1 MVVKRLLS
9 LIIALL
15 MLVAVTS
22 CKDDVLTADE
32 VFAAVE
38 KTAALESYR
47 LSYDVMMHMTH
58 LDEFIDAPVVGTTE
72 KAVVNGERV
81 SKTYVTMDYGESKSE
96 TELYL
101 VGDMAY
107 IESSGQKVK
116 LPAEYAAT
124 GVPTIDLSLI
134 KRDAIESITQGDD
147 GFYTVA
153 LKEDSL
159 KSFIATFLG
168 AEDNVNTTYKNVSL
182 CLKLE
187 DGYVAEG
194 KFAFAMATS
203 DDGFGEYGTTS
214 DCIFSFD
221 SPGKD
226 VSITLPDF
234 SDYVDGLG
242 NGNN

>member
-1 MVVKRLLS
+1 MIVKRLLS
-9 LIIALL
+9 LIMALL

-22 CKDDVLTADE
+22 CKDDVLSADE

-47 LSYDVMMHMTH
+47 LSYDVMMLMTH
-58 LDEFIDAPVVGTTE
+58 HDEFIDAPVVGTTE
-72 KAVVNGERV
+72 KAVIDGENV

-107 IESSGQKVK
+107 IECSGQKVK

-134 KRDAIESITQGDD
+134 KRDAIESITQEEY

-159 KSFIATFLG
+159 SGFIAMFLG
-168 AEDNVNTTYKNVSL
+168 TDENSKATYKNLTLSL
-182 CLKLE
+182 KIE

-194 KFAFAMATS
+194 KFGFSMSTS
-203 DDGFGEYGTTS
+203 DDEVGEYGTTA
-214 DCIFSFD
+214 DCVFTFD
-221 SPGKD
+221 EPGKN
-226 VSITLPDF
+226 VSIALPDF
-234 SDYVDGLG
+234 SEYVDGLG
-242 NGNN
+242 GSNN